1 METEGF
7 RKLDIDLPR
16 QQPVNSKPWAKAGW
30 ILLVLVLCLMAL
42 AYVLRKHV

>member
-16 QQPVNSKPWAKAGW
+16 HPPVNSKPWAKAGW
-30 ILLVLVLCLMAL
+30 ILLVFVLCLMVL
-42 AYVLRKHV
+42 AYVLRKQV